1 MRKVLFFVASLL
13 AVTGCATKTS
23 TCNLSTASSNPS
35 ISLPP
40 SFAFEPIAAIG
51 DAQWQK
57 AMSGYGDILAKHNV
71 RQVIF
76 VHGTFVGNDP
86 FGISKLFKHLP
97 DSLDMTDFRNHTKAT
112 MDKLTGDEGN
122 YTEKYVGKFCTAVSN
137 KLCSNNNRVTW
148 SSGNTH
154 EDRLRGAIK
163 LAEHIA
169 KTINAGKVR
178 ANETILLLGHSHAG
192 QLFALL
198 THFLEDGK
206 MANQLYKF
214 INIHD
219 GPQSESQLKTDIDT
233 IKSVNLDFVTFGTPV
248 RYTWGRY
255 KKFRLMPVINHR
267 NNSELSGVPTIRDGD
282 YVQQWGVDGTDALTL
297 SKPSIEKELSEIL
310 NSPGLDLA
318 ALLKSLK
325 DNSRSLPKYEDCTV
339 VHENVLVNYWDNLQS
354 PDVVVGQQRLFGH
367 AVYTTE
373 QTMLFNVGLIVQ
385 SLYSP

>member
-1 MRKVLFFVASLL
+1 MRKVLFFVTSLL

-23 TCNLSTASSNPS
+23 TCDLSTASSNPS

-40 SFAFEPIAAIG
+40 SFAFEPIPVIG

-57 AMSGYGDILAKHNV
+57 AMREYGDILAKHNV
-71 RQVIF
+71 RQVFF
-76 VHGTFVGNDP
+76 VHGTFAGDDP
-86 FGISKLFKHLP
+86 FGISKIFKHLP
-97 DSLDMTDFRNHTKAT
+97 DRLVTNSRNHIKKTT
-112 MDKLTGDEGN
+112 DKWTGDGGN
-122 YTEKYVGKFCTAVSN
+122 YTEGYVIEFCTAVSN
-137 KLCSNNNRVTW
+137 NLCSNDSRFTW

-154 EDRLRGAIK
+154 EDRLLGAIE
-163 LAEHIA
+163 LAKHIA
-169 KTINAGKVR
+169 NTINAGKVR
-178 ANETILLLGHSHAG
+178 ANETILLLGHSHGG

-206 MANQLYKF
+206 MANQLYEF
-214 INIHD
+214 INIHY
-219 GPQSESQLKTDIDT
+219 GPQSEIQLKTDIDT

-255 KKFRLMPVINHR
+255 EKFRLMPVINHR

-282 YVQQWGVDGTDALTL
+282 YVQQWGVDGTDVLTPG
-297 SKPSIEKELSEIL
+297 KPPREKELSKTL
-310 NSPGLDLA
+310 NSPGLDLLA
-318 ALLKSLK
+318 ALTSSK

-339 VHENVLVNYWDNLQS
+339 VHENVLVNYGDNLPS
-354 PDVVVGQQRLFGH
+354 PDPVVSQQKLIGH